1 MNVEFV
7 IVRVVHIGFGVFWA
21 GSALF
26 MAIILEPRLRA
37 LGPAIQRPVMAALVP
52 IMGPAMAI
60 SAIITMG
67 AGVYLVIRLRG
78 SRLDEFFD
86 TGWGWAIFIGFVA
99 SVAAFAA
106 GLTTMALAN
115 RMLRMGREMEGRPP
129 TPEEAGQLQRLAG
142 LVPHL
147 ARAAAALVLI
157 AVVTMASAR
166 FV

>member
-52 IMGPAMAI
+52 VMGPAMAI

-106 GLTTMALAN
+106 GLTTMALAEPHAAHGQGDGGAPSN
-115 RMLRMGREMEGRPP
+115 PLR
-129 TPEEAGQLQRLAG
+129 RLASY
-142 LVPHL
+142 
-147 ARAAAALVLI
+147 
-157 AVVTMASAR
+157 SAWPD
-166 FV
+166 